1 MFYFE
6 RKQTVSQNSKNES
19 MAFPPCKRKK
29 KCVCVQTYTSLSTVL
44 SCHSPNS
51 TISCSTS
58 VRVVIFF
65 KKEKLLKVYSFAPY
79 QDLTAL
85 SQRNLSFFRAR
96 GKRPALSDIII
107 IFNLATLSNG
117 FVGCNGWSGV
127 FVLKPIEWCHVSLLS
142 KENNTKGSWKGQ
154 RYGTHRNGR
163 LFVDRFW
170 LIWRRKFIASDSK
183 VYP

>member
-1 MFYFE
+1 MCVCTNLHFAINRVVLSLTKFHNILFYFCTC
-6 RKQTVSQNSKNES
+6 RH
-19 MAFPPCKRKK
+19 
-29 KCVCVQTYTSLSTVL
+29 L
-44 SCHSPNS
+44 
-51 TISCSTS
+51 
-58 VRVVIFF
+58 FF
-65 KKEKLLKVYSFAPY
+65 KKKKLLKVYSFAPY

-85 SQRNLSFFRAR
+85 SQQNLSFFRAR